1 MNSIGTAVTS
11 SYRDHWVQS
20 GVVETIPI
28 LSIKWF
34 NFKETESA
42 TCTCMFN
49 IHYFCR
55 CVSQEE
61 NDKVLEE
68 NKVLMT
74 RWVWLISKLHSC
86 LYMYVAVNRVI
97 ISVACCRRCVQ
108 AVSMYSRT
116 CCVTI

>member
-1 MNSIGTAVTS
+1 MKSIGTAVTS

-20 GVVETIPI
+20 GVVETLPI

-42 TCTCMFN
+42 TCMFN
-49 IHYFCR
+49 FCR

-74 RWVWLISKLHSC
+74 RWVWLISNLAVC
-86 LYMYVAVNRVI
+86 YVSSDNNI
-97 ISVACCRRCVQ
+97 MSVAYC
-108 AVSMYSRT
+108 
-116 CCVTI
+116 